1 MNDIDTIADMG
12 SKIREKVD
20 NSNLIETLQKMLGN
34 ASEMLSTD
42 DGRSKLWKR
51 LQAEMA
57 KNDVTNALIR
67 GGLTSAA
74 IGGVYGA
81 FKKPRTP
88 EEQYQGMLGRIV
100 SNAAKAGMVGAL
112 GRGTYQIAKDTLL

>member
-20 NSNLIETLQKMLGN
+20 NSNLIETLQKMIGN

-51 LQAEMA
+51 LQTEMA
-57 KNDVTNALIR
+57 RNEVANALIR
-67 GGLTSAA
+67 GGLGGAA

>member
-1 MNDIDTIADMG
+1 MG